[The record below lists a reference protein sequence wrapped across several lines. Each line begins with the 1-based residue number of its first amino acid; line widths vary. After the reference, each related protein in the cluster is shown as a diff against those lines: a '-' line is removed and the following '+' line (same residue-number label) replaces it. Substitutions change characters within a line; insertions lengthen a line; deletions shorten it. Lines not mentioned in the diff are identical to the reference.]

1 MNEIMVQLQVWVRFW
16 GGGSSNAVCTA
27 LGTPSVLLRSSLVSS
42 AHGPHHSHS
51 SREMETQDTGGTVTC
66 AKVTWLKSSFPCVMY
81 SKAASH
87 AYRVLYFQIW
97 VLTPNL
103 FLCRG

>member
-1 MNEIMVQLQVWVRFW
+1 MLSARLWAPPQC
-16 GGGSSNAVCTA
+16 SSD
-27 LGTPSVLLRSSLVSS
+27 LHLS
-42 AHGPHHSHS
+42 HPHTDPTSHS
-51 SREMETQDTGGTVTC
+51 SREMGTQDTAGGAGTVTC
-66 AKVTWLKSSFPCVMY
+66 AKVTWLESSFPCVTY